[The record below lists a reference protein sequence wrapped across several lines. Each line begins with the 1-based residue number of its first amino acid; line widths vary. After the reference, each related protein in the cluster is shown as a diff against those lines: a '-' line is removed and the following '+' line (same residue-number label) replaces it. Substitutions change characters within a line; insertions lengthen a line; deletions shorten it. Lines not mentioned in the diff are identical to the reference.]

1 MSPFKSLKQ
10 KKWMY
15 ANKPEM
21 AAKWSSETPDMKSL
35 PTRVKTKKKKMSP
48 IKEYL
53 KK

>member
-21 AAKWSSETPDMKSL
+21 ASKWAKEFGDKVGKSI
-35 PTRVKTKKKKMSP
+35 KYKKPKASKMVQRMS
-48 IKEYL
+48 KYV
-53 KK
+53 